1 MNSLT
6 KLNDALFAEL
16 DRLERIGHEDHECLR
31 AEIDRAKAV
40 SNLAAS
46 ITNNHRLALQV
57 ARERAETHMCE
68 SISIPKMLEG

>member
-16 DRLERIGHEDHECLR
+16 DRLERVGHEDATKMR

-40 SNLAAS
+40 SNLASS
-46 ITNNHRLALQV
+46 ITNNHKLALEV
-57 ARERAETHMCE
+57 ARDRAALDVSNNVE
-68 SISIPKMLEG
+68 IPKMLEG